1 MLVNTSMTR
10 VTQGRRGEVL
20 LRPRNPRATRGFSF
34 VEIIIAIAIMGVLL
48 ALALP
53 MLSSY
58 MDNNRVRNAA
68 EVFITSV
75 TTAKAEAAQRNAQ
88 VEVVLH
94 ADPTVA
100 GLAADGISAA
110 KGWAIRTFDRTVH
123 IDGMALVEGGSGTV
137 APVTVTGVDQDGAA
151 LTGVVFTAL
160 GGTTLAKRADF
171 NFTHDTGGTCVAS
184 GGQIRCLRV
193 SVTTT
198 GRVKLCD
205 PAVAALTDTRSCN

>member
-1 MLVNTSMTR
+1 MLVNASMTR
-10 VTQGRRGEVL
+10 VSQGRRGEVL
-20 LRPRNPRATRGFSF
+20 LRPRNPQATRGFSF

-68 EVFITSV
+68 EVFVSSAM
-75 TTAKAEAAQRNAQ
+75 TAKAEAAQRNAQ
-88 VEVVLH
+88 VEIVLV
-94 ADPTVA
+94 ADPTVT
-100 GLAADGISAA
+100 GLATAGISSA
-110 KGWAIRTFDRTVH
+110 KGWMVRTFDQAVH
-123 IDGMALVEGGSGTV
+123 IDGMALAEGGGV
-137 APVTVTGVDQDGAA
+137 GAAPVTVAGVDQDGAA

-184 GGQIRCLRV
+184 GGQIRCLRI

-205 PAVAALTDTRSCN
+205 PAVTALTDTRSCN

>member
-1 MLVNTSMTR
+1 MSKSAAMGTVCRTR
-10 VTQGRRGEVL
+10 TGVAL
-20 LRPRNPRATRGFSF
+20 LRSRHRQVAEGFSF
-34 VEIIIAIAIMGVLL
+34 VEVIIAMAIMGVLL

-68 EVFITSV
+68 EVFMTSV
-75 TTAKAEAAQRNAQ
+75 TTAKAEAAQRNVQ
-88 VEVVLH
+88 VEVVLR

-100 GLAADGISAA
+100 GLAADGISSA
-110 KGWAIRTFDRTVH
+110 KGWAIRTFDRAVH
-123 IDGMALVEGGSGTV
+123 IDGMALVEGGSGTA
-137 APVTVTGVDQDGAA
+137 APVTVAGVDQDGAA

-160 GGTTLAKRADF
+160 GGTTLAKRANF
-171 NFTHDTGGTCVAS
+171 NFTHDTGGACVAS
-184 GGQIRCLRV
+184 GGPIRCLRV

-205 PAVAALTDTRSCN
+205 PAIADLTDTRSCN

>member
-1 MLVNTSMTR
+1 MASLYQTGSGN
-10 VTQGRRGEVL
+10 VL
-20 LRPRNPRATRGFSF
+20 SQPRNPWAARGFSF
-34 VEIIIAIAIMGVLL
+34 VEVIVALAIMGILL

-68 EVFITSV
+68 EVFVSSAM
-75 TTAKAEAAQRNAQ
+75 TAKAEAAQRNAQ
-88 VEVVLH
+88 VEIVLV
-94 ADPTVA
+94 ADPTVT
-100 GLAADGISAA
+100 GLATAGISSA
-110 KGWAIRTFDRTVH
+110 KGWMVRTFDQTVH
-123 IDGMALVEGGSGTV
+123 IDGMALAEGGGV
-137 APVTVTGVDQDGAA
+137 GAAPVTVAGVDQDGAA

-171 NFTHDTGGTCVAS
+171 NFTHDTGGTCVAA
-184 GGQIRCLRV
+184 GGQIRCLRI

-205 PAVAALTDTRSCN
+205 PAVTVLTDTRSCN